1 MEFTHTFRVPVGVDE
16 AFATLTDLER
26 VAPCLPGATLEEVEG
41 DTYRG
46 HVKVKV
52 GPISVTYRGT
62 ARMAEADAEAKVAR
76 IEAAGKEARGSGTA
90 KADVVARLT
99 EVGADETEVAVT
111 TDLTITGKPAQFG
124 RGVMAD
130 VGSRIIDSFAERLQ
144 VMLTDGD
151 DGDDGTAAEQPAGGH
166 EAASSGAAAAASD
179 GPDEAGGIRRIAAV
193 PGREDDALNLMDVAG
208 AATVKRVAP
217 IVGLAL
223 AVVGLVWWLRR

>member
-1 MEFTHTFRVPVGVDE
+1 MEFTHTFRVPVGIDE

-52 GPISVTYRGT
+52 GPISVTYSGT
-62 ARMAEADAEAKVAR
+62 ARMAEADAEGKVAR

-90 KADVVARLT
+90 KADVLARLT
-99 EVGADETEVAVT
+99 VVSDDETEVAVT
-111 TDLTITGKPAQFG
+111 TDLAITGKPAQFG

-144 VMLTDGD
+144 AMLSDGD
-151 DGDDGTAAEQPAGGH
+151 EAAAGDQPAEGN
-166 EAASSGAAAAASD
+166 EAAASGAAAAGSD
-179 GPDEAGGIRRIAAV
+179 SPGEDGGVRRIAAV
-193 PGREDDALNLMDVAG
+193 PGREDDALDLMDVAG
-208 AATVKRVAP
+208 AATIKRVAP
-217 IVGLAL
+217 LVGLVL